1 MSDPAVDL
9 SLPIKPVGPS
19 RPPLMPPRLATVT
32 RAEGDEIDHET
43 SRPDTNAR
51 LGTSSYQSE
60 RRSMIVGGQV
70 SLTGEISFC
79 DRLVVA
85 GNVEASLH
93 EARELEIARDG
104 VFKGNATVR
113 TAEIRGRFE
122 GDLVVRGR
130 LVMRSTG
137 RFSGSLTYNE
147 LEIEPGAE
155 LSGILMLAK
164 KNGTDW
170 LPPAF
175 APIPQSGISQ
185 D

>member
-1 MSDPAVDL
+1 
-9 SLPIKPVGPS
+9 
-19 RPPLMPPRLATVT
+19 
-32 RAEGDEIDHET
+32 
-43 SRPDTNAR
+43 
-51 LGTSSYQSE
+51 
-60 RRSMIVGGQV
+60 MIVGGQV

-155 LSGILMLAK
+155 VSGILMLEK

-175 APIPQSGISQ
+175 AQFPQSGISQ